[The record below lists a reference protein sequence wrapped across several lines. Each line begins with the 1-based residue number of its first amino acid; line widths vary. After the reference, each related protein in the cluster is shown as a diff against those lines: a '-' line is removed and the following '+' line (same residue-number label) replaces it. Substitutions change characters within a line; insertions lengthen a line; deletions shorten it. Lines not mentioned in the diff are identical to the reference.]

1 MKRTITALTLLL
13 NTAIKGSVLCK
24 TALKTVSA
32 AKQVFATLHEKSV
45 QIAIKKMKD
54 LVTQIL
60 HAIPT
65 PTSALSISVLL
76 ETIVVAMELTN
87 TVTNLTR
94 VALNHVY

>member
-1 MKRTITALTLLL
+1 MKI
-13 NTAIKGSVLCK
+13 
-24 TALKTVSA
+24 VSA
-32 AKQVFATLHEKSV
+32 AKQVFATLHEESV
-45 QIAIKKMKD
+45 QIATKKMKD

-60 HAIPT
+60 RATPT
-65 PTSALSISVLL
+65 PTFALLISVLL